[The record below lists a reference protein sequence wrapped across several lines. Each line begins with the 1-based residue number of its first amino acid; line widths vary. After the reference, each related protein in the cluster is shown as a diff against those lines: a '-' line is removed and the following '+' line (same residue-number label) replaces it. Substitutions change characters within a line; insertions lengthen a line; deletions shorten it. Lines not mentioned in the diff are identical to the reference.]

1 MQIKIIKYLSTE
13 NSLYPIGTYVNI
25 IRRYDPAIHGVIR
38 DLCES
43 NSLSQTGYIKINKT
57 RVPLSDILCITAEG
71 NGTPVDFNTAL
82 TDSQTLVLSPHTR
95 QPITGIF
102 LPTLIENVPDGLHT
116 YYVYHNKNNQLSYLQ
131 DSPAFNWTS
140 FAGIFAVTEP
150 IKLHNNRYYL
160 SRYGYEFP
168 ET

>member
-1 MQIKIIKYLSTE
+1 MRIIKYLSDKD
-13 NSLYPIGTYVNI
+13 NLYPIGTYVHI
-25 IRRYDPAIHGVIR
+25 ICYNNPDVHGVIR
-38 DLCES
+38 DLGEINPTS
-43 NSLSQTGYIKINKT
+43 RAEYVKINNT
-57 RVPLSDILCITAEG
+57 LVPLSNILCITAEG
-71 NGTPVDFNTAL
+71 RCTPVNFNTAL

-140 FAGIFAVTEP
+140 FAGMFAVTEP

-168 ET
+168 EA